1 MYKVI
6 EARLGSSEKLQEYLN
21 EQSLIEGR
29 NLKNITYTG
38 DGWYTII
45 FWDNNSKERKQYMLD
60 YAKANLC
67 KECLTCAAFGY
78 FCRGSKEKCESWEYD
93 EHAFC
98 RIDHV
103 YE

>member
-1 MYKVI
+1 
-6 EARLGSSEKLQEYLN
+6 
-21 EQSLIEGR
+21 
-29 NLKNITYTG
+29 
-38 DGWYTII
+38 
-45 FWDNNSKERKQYMLD
+45 MLD

-93 EHAFC
+93 EHAFR